1 MQLYKPEAIDSF
13 TEALCDKLT
22 ISRVM
27 FSSNHT
33 LENLGLTEQG
43 RWMPGYWEGYDGG
56 YEQYPLFD
64 LLNFNRTTNKRH
76 VAIRK
81 VVERMKKKAYYHHE
95 VLPDIESLYDWDING
110 EWTLKSLPYVID
122 WYDKALVAVHEVNDD
137 CSDDEE
143 VPQMKLSAVYEFAKA
158 MPLLFLPASYKAKD
172 KKRKR

>member
-1 MQLYKPEAIDSF
+1 
-13 TEALCDKLT
+13 
-22 ISRVM
+22 
-27 FSSNHT
+27 
-33 LENLGLTEQG
+33 
-43 RWMPGYWEGYDGG
+43 
-56 YEQYPLFD
+56 
-64 LLNFNRTTNKRH
+64 
-76 VAIRK
+76 
-81 VVERMKKKAYYHHE
+81 MKKKAYYHHE